1 MDRSQS
7 LLEVEAQLLKLQ
19 RNQPT
24 MVFQQTQGFSDE
36 LTGLDV

>member
-1 MDRSQS
+1 MDRSLS

-24 MVFQQTQGFSDE
+24 MMLQQTQGFSDD
-36 LTGLDV
+36 LTGVDA